1 MTFTLLLSCSRNVAL
16 SNQTKIR
23 QYEKIAPLGSY
34 ERLSSLA
41 QNCKAM
47 RWKNSGRNFRYWSF
61 EARAARGIPVTEDS
75 SRAKD
80 KSFDSLKGETL
91 FGVVV
96 ESTEAL
102 NRVQIVELEILA

>member
-1 MTFTLLLSCSRNVAL
+1 M
-16 SNQTKIR
+16 
-23 QYEKIAPLGSY
+23 
-34 ERLSSLA
+34 
-41 QNCKAM
+41 
-47 RWKNSGRNFRYWSF
+47 
-61 EARAARGIPVTEDS
+61 TEDS

-102 NRVQIVELEILA
+102 NRVQMVASEILA